1 MTNRYYI
8 DRSRTETKQT
18 CPRRGYWNYYYH
30 NRGVVAAREIPP
42 AWPLLTGTY
51 IHNGIQQIIEGLRRG
66 GLRGSDVTG
75 ASPADV
81 AVGAGSIYVHNIS
94 PLFNDLEEG
103 PAKDILLHNLKEQSE
118 LTTAL
123 IYGWY
128 KIVYPQFIA
137 SYEPVDIEREEE
149 ITFQVGEN
157 EITLLTRTDC
167 LSKVRGSDN
176 YVIHNW
182 KSVTSA
188 DKDWLEQW
196 RYDQQT
202 LTEYIAAENRI
213 GKQIIGTI
221 ITGLVKGRKSEWP
234 EDSGNWSHNNPMIY
248 CWMKDNGGS
257 IDYQAKYKWK
267 CNGPHPLGRGSK
279 ECPGGQNHTRS
290 GYYKGSVADKF
301 PGGIIAWIDHLLA
314 SEPEILSP
322 YFITLPPITR
332 SDWEIERWK
341 RQTLAREIEDVD
353 RAREIERLITI
364 EPDTAAI
371 LLDHYFPMRSG
382 HGNCIRGGRCPY
394 LDGCWGSADFDDNS
408 KFKPRE
414 ANHPREAEQW
424 STVNA

>member
-1 MTNRYYI
+1 MLMTSSKYYI
-8 DRSRTETKQT
+8 DRSRTESKQA

-30 NRGVVAAREIPP
+30 NRGVVAAREVPP
-42 AWPLLTGTY
+42 AWPLLTGGY
-51 IHNGIQQIIEGLRRG
+51 FHEGIQVILN
-66 GLRGSDVTG
+66 SHNP
-75 ASPADV
+75 S
-81 AVGAGSIYVHNIS
+81 GAGAAAAMSMSIKYSENIL
-94 PLFNDLEEG
+94 PLLTSIEEG

-137 SYEPVDIEREEE
+137 SYEPVDIEREVE

-221 ITGLVKGRKSEWP
+221 ITGLV
-234 EDSGNWSHNNPMIY
+234 
-248 CWMKDNGGS
+248 
-257 IDYQAKYKWK
+257 
-267 CNGPHPLGRGSK
+267 
-279 ECPGGQNHTRS
+279 
-290 GYYKGSVADKF
+290 
-301 PGGIIAWIDHLLA
+301 
-314 SEPEILSP
+314 
-322 YFITLPPITR
+322 
-332 SDWEIERWK
+332 
-341 RQTLAREIEDVD
+341 
-353 RAREIERLITI
+353 
-364 EPDTAAI
+364 
-371 LLDHYFPMRSG
+371 
-382 HGNCIRGGRCPY
+382 
-394 LDGCWGSADFDDNS
+394 
-408 KFKPRE
+408 
-414 ANHPREAEQW
+414 
-424 STVNA
+424 